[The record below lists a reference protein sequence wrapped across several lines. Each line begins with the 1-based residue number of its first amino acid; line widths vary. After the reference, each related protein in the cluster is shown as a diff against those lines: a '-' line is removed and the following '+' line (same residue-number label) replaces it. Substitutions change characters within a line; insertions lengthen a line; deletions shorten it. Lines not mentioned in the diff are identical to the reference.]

1 MVLSLA
7 VAKLTAGG
15 SDGDMGGFVSSVDLG
30 GSLARRM
37 TVYFS
42 HATSFCSAVWNPVRA
57 LLDDLE
63 TVAWDHPGHG
73 RGQPLQPPIDWRI
86 FGQHVL
92 EVTEP
97 GGIGVG
103 HSMGAA
109 ALAMAQIADPDRFR
123 ALILIEP
130 IVFPGPYAREGR
142 EAMATQAQ
150 RRRSVFD
157 SREQAREHFRGRGAF
172 ADWVDGAVDGY
183 IGCGLI
189 GEEEVRLACS
199 PEVEADIYRAW
210 RDHDTWDKL
219 GSIDI
224 PVLVMAGET
233 SDTITP
239 EFARAQAARLPRGGV
254 EIVPGTGHFLPM
266 QKPDLV
272 AERVLRL
279 VEVTAGTE

>member
-1 MVLSLA
+1 
-7 VAKLTAGG
+7 
-15 SDGDMGGFVSSVDLG
+15 
-30 GSLARRM
+30 M

-42 HATSFCSAVWNPVRA
+42 HATSFCGAVWNPVRA
-57 LLDDLE
+57 LLEGMD

-73 RGQPLQPPIDWRI
+73 HGRPLQLPVDWRV
-86 FGQHVL
+86 FGQYVL

-109 ALAMAQIADPDRFR
+109 AMAMAQIADPARFR

-142 EAMATQAQ
+142 EAMASRAES
-150 RRRSVFD
+150 RRPAFE
-157 SREQAREHFRGRGAF
+157 SRKAAREHFQGRGAF
-172 ADWVDGAVDGY
+172 ADWVDEAFDGY
-183 IGCGLI
+183 IDCGLI
-189 GEEEVRLACS
+189 GEGEGEVRLACS

-239 EFARAQAARLPRGGV
+239 EFAREQATRFPRAGV
-254 EIVPGTGHFLPM
+254 EIVSGTGHFLPM
-266 QKPDLV
+266 EKPAVV
-272 AERVLRL
+272 ADRIRRL
-279 VEVTAGTE
+279 VELTAPAV

>member
-1 MVLSLA
+1 
-7 VAKLTAGG
+7 
-15 SDGDMGGFVSSVDLG
+15 MGGFVSSVDLG

-42 HATSFCSAVWNPVRA
+42 HATSFCGAVWNPVRA
-57 LLDDLE
+57 LLKGLE

-73 RGQPLQPPIDWRI
+73 RGRPLQPPIDWRV
-86 FGQHVL
+86 FGEHVL
-92 EVTEP
+92 EATEP
-97 GGIGVG
+97 GGVGVG
-103 HSMGAA
+103 QSMGAA
-109 ALAMAQIADPDRFR
+109 AMAMAQIADPARFR

-142 EAMATQAQ
+142 EAMASRAQ
-150 RRRSVFD
+150 GRRSAFE
-157 SREQAREHFRGRGAF
+157 SREAAREHFQGRGAF
-172 ADWVDGAVDGY
+172 AEWVNEAFDGY
-183 IGCGLI
+183 IECGLV
-189 GEEEVRLACS
+189 GDEEVRLACS

-266 QKPDLV
+266 EKPDVV

-279 VEVTAGTE
+279 VEVTSGAE